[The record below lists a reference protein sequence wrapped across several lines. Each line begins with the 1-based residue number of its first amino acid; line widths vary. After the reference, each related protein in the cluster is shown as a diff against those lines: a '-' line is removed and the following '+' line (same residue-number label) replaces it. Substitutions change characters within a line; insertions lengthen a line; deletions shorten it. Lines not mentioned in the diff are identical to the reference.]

1 MDSPVP
7 DSDDS
12 PELELDLSDDRV
24 PRGEKSWLS
33 EIADQL
39 ESNPQECW
47 QAFESLQNVEPA
59 LRLSIIDELS
69 GLGSRPGAEVLLR
82 LLSSARD
89 PATRAAARSALGRLH
104 GKAREALRF
113 APPPTS
119 AVNREALGGWR
130 DHDDK
135 RSLVV
140 PAHAQRVA
148 PRLTRCLVTSVDGQG
163 RGSIVVSVNQSDQ
176 RRTAAFLCDV
186 RQGICDVVGEV
197 EPESPGAGSLIDAL
211 DQQPDGECARD
222 IPELALGLLAGSL
235 MLCKPTVPP
244 SVRDWLLSTLGP
256 GFQPAGFPATIPGLD
271 PSSLAQAEMPARAVA
286 VLDAC
291 PSWLDSSPL
300 TFELAEEIWLR
311 ERRTA
316 ADPDR
321 DAGAYRFLFEHRLI
335 HCLELYQRMLLWMA
349 WLWKFLDKL
358 DLSRSALALG
368 YQLSDEQYAVP
379 SHPFTV
385 ELTTRSLGAAQV
397 LLETEARR
405 SHHGGA

>member
-1 MDSPVP
+1 MDSSVP

-12 PELELDLSDDRV
+12 PELELDSPDDRV
-24 PRGEKSWLS
+24 PPGETSWLS

-47 QAFESLQNVEPA
+47 QAFESLQTVEPE

-69 GLGSRPGAEVLLR
+69 GLRSRPGAEVLLR

-89 PATRAAARSALGRLH
+89 PATRAAANSALERMDGEARLPV
-104 GKAREALRF
+104 RF
-113 APPPTS
+113 APPSPAT
-119 AVNREALGGWR
+119 AEREARRGLSHPEGE
-130 DHDDK
+130 
-135 RSLVV
+135 RSLVIPV
-140 PAHAQRVA
+140 HAQLA
-148 PRLTRCLVTSVDGQG
+148 WPRLTRCLVTPVDGQG
-163 RGSIVVSVNQSDQ
+163 RGSIVVSVNERDQ

-186 RQGICDVVGEV
+186 RLGICDVVGEV
-197 EPESPGAGSLIDAL
+197 EPESPRAGGLIDAL
-211 DQQPDGECARD
+211 DRQPEGDCARD

-235 MLCKPTVPP
+235 MLCHQATPP
-244 SVRDWLLSTLGP
+244 SVRDWLLGTLGP
-256 GFQPAGFPATIPGLD
+256 GFQPAGFPTTIPGLD
-271 PSSLAQAEMPARAVA
+271 SSSIPQAEMPARAEA

-349 WLWKFLDKL
+349 WLWRFLDEL
-358 DLSRSALALG
+358 ELSRSALALG
-368 YQLSDEQYAVP
+368 CQLSDEQYAVP

-385 ELTTRSLGAAQV
+385 ELTTRSLKAAQR
-397 LLETEARR
+397 LLHTAADPRM
-405 SHHGGA
+405 HGRA

>member
-7 DSDDS
+7 DSDLS
-12 PELELDLSDDRV
+12 PELELDLSADRV
-24 PRGEKSWLS
+24 PPAEKSWLS

-47 QAFESLQNVEPA
+47 QAFESLENVEPE
-59 LRLSIIDELS
+59 LRLSIIDALSEL
-69 GLGSRPGAEVLLR
+69 GDRPGAAMLLR

-89 PATRAAARSALGRLH
+89 PAARAAARSALGRMDDV
-104 GKAREALRF
+104 ARERLRL
-113 APPPTS
+113 APPPV
-119 AVNREALGGWR
+119 AVDHEGGRGLWDGH
-130 DHDDK
+130 DH
-135 RSLVV
+135 RSLLV
-140 PAHAQRVA
+140 PVHAQSSG
-148 PRLTRCLVTSVDGQG
+148 PRLMHCLVTPVDGRG
-163 RGSIVVSVNQSDQ
+163 RGSIVVSVNQKDQ

-186 RQGICDVVGEV
+186 RLGICDVVGEV
-197 EPESPGAGSLIDAL
+197 EPESPRAGSLIEAL
-211 DQQPDGECARD
+211 DKQPEGDCARD

-235 MLCKPTVPP
+235 MLCKPAVPP
-244 SVRDWLLSTLGP
+244 PVRDWLLGTLGP
-256 GFQPAGFPATIPGLD
+256 GFQPAGLPATIHGLD
-271 PSSLAQAEMPARAVA
+271 PSSLSQAEMPARAAA

-311 ERRTA
+311 ERRTT

-349 WLWKFLDKL
+349 WLWKFLDEL
-358 DLSRSALALG
+358 ELSRSALALG
-368 YQLSDEQYAVP
+368 CQLSDEQYAVP

-385 ELTTRSLGAAQV
+385 ELTTRSLKAAQH
-397 LLETEARR
+397 LLRTAAGPRT
-405 SHHGGA
+405 HGGA